1 MNTVM
6 TYETQTNDSA
16 ATEKFGEQLG
26 RRLKGGEVI
35 ELISDLGG
43 GKTTLVR
50 GLANGAGSSDVVS
63 SPTFMIQKQYTGSK
77 FKIHHFDLYRL
88 GDDKAMIEQTITE
101 EVESGD
107 VVVAEWAD
115 RVEGAMPKQRVLI
128 ELRRDAAHEDV
139 RNIICHYPDDMEYLF
154 EGLK

>member
-1 MNTVM
+1 M
-6 TYETQTNDSA
+6 
-16 ATEKFGEQLG
+16 
-26 RRLKGGEVI
+26 
-35 ELISDLGG
+35 
-43 GKTTLVR
+43 VR
-50 GLANGAGSSDVVS
+50 GLASGAGSSDVVA
-63 SPTFMIQKQYTGSK
+63 SPTFMIQKQYIGSK

-128 ELRRDAAHEDV
+128 ELRRDAAGEDV
-139 RNIICHYPDDMEYLF
+139 RKIICHYPDDMGYLF
-154 EGLK
+154 EELK